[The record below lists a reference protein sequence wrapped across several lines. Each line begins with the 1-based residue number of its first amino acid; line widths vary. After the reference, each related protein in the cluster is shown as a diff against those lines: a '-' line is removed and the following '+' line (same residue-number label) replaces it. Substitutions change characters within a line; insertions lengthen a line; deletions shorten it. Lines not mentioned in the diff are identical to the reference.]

1 MNIALEYEYRA
12 VDRAEKEIDL
22 QDISAYVSKY
32 IGKDIELT
40 KDNMYDWV
48 DNGYAYLNYCD
59 NYELNCRI
67 GDLIDDYLITNL
79 QNDLERVWE
88 DHVETNFEV
97 R

>member
-22 QDISAYVSKY
+22 QDISAYVSEHV
-32 IGKDIELT
+32 GEDIELT
-40 KDNMYDWV
+40 EDNMYDFINNDYMYV
-48 DNGYAYLNYCD
+48 NYCD

-67 GDLIDDYLITNL
+67 GELINDYLIINL
-79 QNDLERVWE
+79 QNDLERIWE